1 MGSVGGRHVRRV
13 MARRQFIRRTGTLG
27 LSLAAGPL
35 LAALGSGAPI
45 QTARAGEGRA
55 ELRFVFWG
63 SINERN
69 GVEHM
74 IDTFN
79 AANPMIHVTPQYIP
93 TTGDTYTEKLTAM
106 LASGDPPDAAYV
118 TGSVAFAYASA
129 GRLMDLSR
137 YVKSDP
143 SKLLP
148 NAFYRYGN
156 QIIGSSIGEI
166 TVLYYNKD
174 LFDAAKAPHPPA
186 DPKDDWEWDQF
197 LEIARKLT
205 KDRNGNDA
213 TSGRFD
219 PNNIE
224 TYGVAFNTANTGYLP
239 LVWSNWGQFAN
250 DQGTRLTLNEPQA
263 VDPIQRLQDLIY
275 KYHVAPTP
283 AVSQQMP
290 ATDILMQTRRVAMDL
305 NGHWKVLDYSHTNG
319 LRWDMGALPRLRRPA
334 TLLVASARVIFASTK
349 HPNEAYQFY
358 RYHIDPNRVELFKDG
373 LWMPPQREYYDDPAM
388 TDAWIDGHKGVYP
401 AGAKQVLVSYV
412 KHYIPHQAPEYW
424 LRNLNQIYSKA
435 LNPALDLVWT
445 GKAGAKQAMDQAA
458 ADAKPLMAGRWN

>member
-1 MGSVGGRHVRRV
+1 MGSVGGRRVRRV

-35 LAALGSGAPI
+35 LAAFGSGAPI

-69 GVEHM
+69 GVERM

-106 LASGDPPDAAYV
+106 LASGDPPEAAYV

-186 DPKDDWEWDQF
+186 DPKDAWEWDQF

-239 LVWSNWGQFAN
+239 LVWSNWGQRPWDGTGASGISSVNRPSCRSPRRSSPNFAGN
-250 DQGTRLTLNEPQA
+250 TSTSSRMSIRYFTRTHP
-263 VDPIQRLQDLIY
+263 
-275 KYHVAPTP
+275 
-283 AVSQQMP
+283 S
-290 ATDILMQTRRVAMDL
+290 TRR
-305 NGHWKVLDYSHTNG
+305 
-319 LRWDMGALPRLRRPA
+319 PRNRSTCSIRGTHGPRRGRYRRPVIRRGNGIW
-334 TLLVASARVIFASTK
+334 TSPSAPSGSGGGGSISLFVNTAWTAGGSTA
-349 HPNEAYQFY
+349 E
-358 RYHIDPNRVELFKDG
+358 
-373 LWMPPQREYYDDPAM
+373 
-388 TDAWIDGHKGVYP
+388 KGRP
-401 AGAKQVLVSYV
+401 RGSGCAAGWGW
-412 KHYIPHQAPEYW
+412 PFT
-424 LRNLNQIYSKA
+424 
-435 LNPALDLVWT
+435 T
-445 GKAGAKQAMDQAA
+445 GTT
-458 ADAKPLMAGRWN
+458 